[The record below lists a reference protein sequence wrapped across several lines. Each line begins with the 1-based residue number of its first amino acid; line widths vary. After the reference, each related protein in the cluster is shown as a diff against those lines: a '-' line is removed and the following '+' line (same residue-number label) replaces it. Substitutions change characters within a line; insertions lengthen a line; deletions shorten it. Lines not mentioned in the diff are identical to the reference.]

1 MWSKIPLLS
10 PRKLYAMAYITTKF
24 ASSVDKRVISS
35 QAATHYIEY
44 INSHLARHSYRP
56 TLSPPQNITKCAS
69 VEYVVRNNVL

>member
-44 INSHLARHSYRP
+44 INSHLARHSYM
-56 TLSPPQNITKCAS
+56 
-69 VEYVVRNNVL
+69 